1 MKGTLVC
8 ACENLRNGF
17 QFDDGK
23 FDEDEHTL
31 ADDIGIVEVMFGG
44 REFLATS
51 SNFLSLLLFD
61 PNDYSYQ
68 L

>member
-31 ADDIGIVEVMFGG
+31 ADDIGIVGVDV
-44 REFLATS
+44 RR
-51 SNFLSLLLFD
+51 
-61 PNDYSYQ
+61 
-68 L
+68 